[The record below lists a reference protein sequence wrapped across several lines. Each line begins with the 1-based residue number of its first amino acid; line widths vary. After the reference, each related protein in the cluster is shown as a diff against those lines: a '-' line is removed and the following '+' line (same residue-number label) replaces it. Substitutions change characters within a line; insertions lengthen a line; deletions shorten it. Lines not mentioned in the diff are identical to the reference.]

1 LHDQRTAASNAAQDQ
16 TDQRTILVHVIE
28 ALPTSLRLMDLIREV
43 GDPDDFAKRDAV
55 ERAVRD
61 LVRGGL
67 LFRCEGV
74 VLPTRQAVLAYELL
88 ASE

>member
-1 LHDQRTAASNAAQDQ
+1 MHDQPKAASNAAQDQ

-61 LVRGGL
+61 LVKGGL
-67 LFRCEGV
+67 LFRCEDA

-88 ASE
+88 GSE

>member
-1 LHDQRTAASNAAQDQ
+1 MHDQRTAASNAAEDQ
-16 TDQRTILVHVIE
+16 NDQRTILVHVIE
-28 ALPTSLRLMDLIREV
+28 ALPTALRLSDLIREV
-43 GDPDDFAKRDAV
+43 GDPEDFAKRDAV

-61 LVRGGL
+61 LVKGGL
-67 LFRCEGV
+67 MFRCENA

>member
-1 LHDQRTAASNAAQDQ
+1 MHDQPKAASNAVED
-16 TDQRTILVHVIE
+16 DNHQRTILVHVIE
-28 ALPTSLRLMDLIREV
+28 SLPTALRLMDLIREV

-61 LVRGGL
+61 LVKGGL
-67 LFRCEGV
+67 LFRCEDA